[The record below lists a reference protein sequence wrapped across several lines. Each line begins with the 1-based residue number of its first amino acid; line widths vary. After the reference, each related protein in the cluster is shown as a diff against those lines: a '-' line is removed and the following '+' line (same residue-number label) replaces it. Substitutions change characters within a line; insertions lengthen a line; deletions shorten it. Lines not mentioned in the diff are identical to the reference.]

1 MNSILKY
8 ILETIDEQTI
18 QIPQPAEI
26 LSVKEQNGNM
36 VLYAIADTTR
46 ETKPMTIRIVGTGH
60 PFKDFKVWKFIDT
73 VKLLDGKIMFHIFQ
87 KD

>member
-8 ILETIDEQTI
+8 TLETIDEQTI

-36 VLYAIADTTR
+36 VLYAIADLN
-46 ETKPMTIRIVGTGH
+46 KKAVPIHIKIVGTGH
-60 PFKDFKVWKFIDT
+60 PFEDFQVWNFIDT
-73 VKLLDGKIMFHIFQ
+73 VKLLGGKIMFHVFQ